1 MDISTREKDK
11 EFGDGEFGQLE
22 NDKFNLPNKFK
33 LEIRGM
39 QNEAKEKATYQK
51 KKGGCPSFEWGMYA
65 IGTTSPT

>member
-22 NDKFNLPNKFK
+22 NDDFNLPKKIK

-39 QNEAKEKATYQK
+39 QNEAKEKATYR
-51 KKGGCPSFEWGMYA
+51 M
-65 IGTTSPT
+65 